1 MRKYIMIFFIIGFIS
16 CEEEN
21 PEMYMVDLDD
31 FRIQLPNTWSASRL
45 QGYDSFVG
53 QITINQSEVIF
64 FDLGWYSDKLQVDP
78 ETHVISFVVIDNKNA
93 KIVSPKNFGLGTV
106 GIYFDSLEVTK
117 TNKFQMSGTNLSSA
131 NQKLFLDAL
140 ETIRFKK

>member
-1 MRKYIMIFFIIGFIS
+1 MIFFVIGFIS

-21 PEMYMVDLDD
+21 PEMCMVDIDD

-64 FDLGWYSDKLQVDP
+64 FDLG
-78 ETHVISFVVIDNKNA
+78 
-93 KIVSPKNFGLGTV
+93 
-106 GIYFDSLEVTK
+106 
-117 TNKFQMSGTNLSSA
+117 
-131 NQKLFLDAL
+131 
-140 ETIRFKK
+140 